1 MYSPSGVGG
10 SVTQQQILQSVENK
24 FFTKTIKTVFFGYF
38 NAFALG
44 VWGLVITSTIL
55 PATQRCV

>member
-24 FFTKTIKTVFFGYF
+24 FFTKTIKTVF
-38 NAFALG
+38 LG
-44 VWGLVITSTIL
+44 IL
-55 PATQRCV
+55 MRLPNPQPLEGEKSLR